1 MRWAAVIQYIP
12 DAATVQAHRPAHR
25 EYLSGLL
32 AAGQLACA
40 GPFLDDFGALI
51 VYEAD
56 TQEAAEGLI
65 RNDPFH
71 AAGVFVRWDVRPW
84 KPVFANLALLPPNG

>member
-1 MRWAAVIQYIP
+1 M
-12 DAATVQAHRPAHR
+12 
-25 EYLSGLL
+25 
-32 AAGQLACA
+32 
-40 GPFLDDFGALI
+40 
-51 VYEAD
+51 YEAD